1 MANFR
6 ACSRDRG
13 ILSSRER
20 AEDPWH
26 IHHDLLVDQGE
37 LPDLIMAPPPVRPL
51 PSCRGRELIF
61 SQQGFKIML
70 AGNVHFAHRLANV
83 MNEDIQD

>member
-20 AEDPWH
+20 AGDPWH

-61 SQQGFKIML
+61 S
-70 AGNVHFAHRLANV
+70 ARL
-83 MNEDIQD
+83 QDNACWECAFCSQTCECDE